1 MKNLIKDFAA
11 VCLGAV
17 VALMFYAG
25 CHAAEPQEEAPL
37 GAWSGD
43 RPQSATEVDPKQV
56 EPPAMSFGF
65 QGCRQYAIWVF
76 LKNGTSYRYDSEHHQ
91 IKSSAEMHALLDWLN
106 KGPTDIV
113 TITCVPVT

>member
-1 MKNLIKDFAA
+1 MKILKLFAA
-11 VCLGAV
+11 LV
-17 VALMFYAG
+17 VI
-25 CHAAEPQEEAPL
+25 AACAFAMSQYSFGDETEAPL

-76 LKNGTSYRYDSEHHQ
+76 LKNGTSYRYDSEHRQ

-113 TITCVPVT
+113 TITCGPVT